1 MFIPSGVAAA
11 AGSAGGGGAG
21 QQNTLVAGDIVPF
34 RGYDGS
40 TGMGT
45 LTPGLA
51 ANGKQIFFVFND
63 NFTPDFLIGFIGT
76 LGVVPNT
83 DVDAFTQMTLDGDF
97 SSGSVQQVFVR
108 SVGIYLSG
116 PPSIWTFSA
125 VTPMIDGRT
134 YQAVF
139 S

>member
-1 MFIPSGVAAA
+1 MFMPSGVVAA

-63 NFTPDFLIGFIGT
+63 NGQPEFVIGFIGS
-76 LGVVPNT
+76 LGIVPDT
-83 DVDAFTQMTLDGDF
+83 DADAFTQMTLDGDF
-97 SSGSVQQVFVR
+97 SSGSVQQVYVR
-108 SVGIYLSG
+108 SAGSYRSG
-116 PPSIWTFSA
+116 PPSLWIYGPD
-125 VTPMIDGRT
+125 TPMINGRT

>member
-1 MFIPSGVAAA
+1 MFMPSGVAAA
-11 AGSAGGGGAG
+11 AGSAASAG
-21 QQNTLVAGDIVPF
+21 QANTLVAGDIVPF

-63 NFTPDFLIGFIGT
+63 NQQPDFLIGFIGSI
-76 LGVVPNT
+76 GVVPNT
-83 DVDAFTQMTLDGDF
+83 DADAFTQMTLDGDF
-97 SSGSVQQVFVR
+97 SLGSVQQIYVR
-108 SVGIYLSG
+108 SAGAYLSG
-116 PPSIWTFSA
+116 PPSIWTYSA
-125 VTPMIDGRT
+125 DTPMINGRT

-139 S
+139 T

>member
-1 MFIPSGVAAA
+1 MFMPSGVVAA

-51 ANGKQIFFVFND
+51 ANGKEIFFVFND

-116 PPSIWTFSA
+116 PPSIWTFSPD
-125 VTPMIDGRT
+125 TPMIDGRT